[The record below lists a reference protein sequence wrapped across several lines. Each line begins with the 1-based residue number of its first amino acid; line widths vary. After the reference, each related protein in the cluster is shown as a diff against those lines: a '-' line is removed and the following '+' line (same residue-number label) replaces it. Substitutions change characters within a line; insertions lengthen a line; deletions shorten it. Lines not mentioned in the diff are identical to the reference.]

1 LQDRGAPKRC
11 KGAESR
17 VRTDAVA
24 GMEAAASEAI
34 TPTFSFL
41 NLPVGGSRDERGGA
55 AGGSKARGASQA
67 CGRTSSASAVD
78 AQEPG
83 HIAAEEPGGV
93 RAAGT
98 NVDARAIP
106 QSNLLLQVDWRR
118 TELGQAAGLAQEMAA
133 RRRLGG
139 RAGAAAVTRRR
150 QRRTLRCSEGGRRE
164 LTGSG
169 RGRGGAGL
177 RGEIKV
183 AAAAS
188 LPPSRAWSRD
198 ESYLFTLRR
207 QIVAVD
213 PLFSIMMMYSSIG
226 MRLVNFFFAF
236 MEWKEVVH
244 PLYTVGVS
252 YVGLFS
258 T

>member
-1 LQDRGAPKRC
+1 LQDRGARKRW

-24 GMEAAASEAI
+24 GIEAAASEAI

-55 AGGSKARGASQA
+55 ARGASQA
-67 CGRTSSASAVD
+67 CSRTSSASAAD

-93 RAAGT
+93 RAAST

-118 TELGQAAGLAQEMAA
+118 PKLGQAAGLAPEMAA

-139 RAGAAAVTRRR
+139 GAGAAAATRRR
-150 QRRTLRCSEGGRRE
+150 
-164 LTGSG
+164 
-169 RGRGGAGL
+169 
-177 RGEIKV
+177 
-183 AAAAS
+183 
-188 LPPSRAWSRD
+188 
-198 ESYLFTLRR
+198 
-207 QIVAVD
+207 
-213 PLFSIMMMYSSIG
+213 
-226 MRLVNFFFAF
+226 
-236 MEWKEVVH
+236 
-244 PLYTVGVS
+244 
-252 YVGLFS
+252 
-258 T
+258 